1 MLRLPPF
8 EYFAPRTLDE
18 AVELMTKYG
27 PEAMVVAGG
36 TDVFPNMK
44 RRLFTP
50 QKLVGLG
57 QIRELKTFPTKNRQP
72 SNPLAFQVMLGAG
85 LTLTQVSR
93 HPVIVERYPA
103 LATAA
108 GLVSTPQL
116 RNMGTIGGNLC
127 LDTRC
132 TYYNQT
138 EPWREALGYCM
149 KKDGH
154 ICWVAPGSSRC
165 WAVSSSDTAPV
176 MIALGASVRLV
187 GPQGERLIPAQALYH
202 NDGMAY
208 LTKASDEILVDI
220 YLPDVS
226 GVKMTYKKLRRRG
239 SFDFPILGVAVA
251 LRQDKDGACIEAN
264 IVLGAVASYPIKATA
279 AEELLVGQKLNDEVI
294 EEAAKAA
301 FKPAK
306 PLDNTD
312 MGHPYRKQMVQ
323 VYVARALR
331 DAAGM
336 GE

>member
-8 EYFAPRTLDE
+8 EYLAPHSVEE
-18 AVELMTKYG
+18 AVELMSQYG
-27 PEAMVVAGG
+27 PETTLVAGG
-36 TDVFPNMK
+36 TDLFPNMK
-44 RRLFTP
+44 RRLLTP
-50 QKLVGLG
+50 KKLIGLG
-57 QIRELKTFPTKNRQP
+57 AIADLKKFEANGAVT
-72 SNPLAFQVMLGAG
+72 LGAG
-85 LTLTQVSR
+85 LTLTQITR
-93 HPVIVERYPA
+93 HPAIVGRYHA

-154 ICWVAPGSSRC
+154 ICWVAPGSPRC

-176 MIALGASVRLV
+176 MIALEASVRLV
-187 GPQGERLIPAQALYH
+187 GPNGERTMPVQALYH

-208 LTKASDEILVDI
+208 LTKAPDEILADI
-220 YLPDVS
+220 HLPDAS
-226 GVKMTYKKLRRRG
+226 GMKMAYKKLRRRG
-239 SFDFPILGVAVA
+239 SFDFPILGVAVV
-251 LRQDKDGACIEAN
+251 LRQAEDGTVTAAN
-264 IVLGAVASYPIKATA
+264 IVLGAVASYPIKAVE
-279 AEELLVGQKLNDEVI
+279 AEEILVGQKLTDEVV
-294 EEAAKAA
+294 EAAAKAA
-301 FKPAK
+301 FKPTK

-323 VYVARALR
+323 VYVAQALR
-331 DAAGM
+331 EAVGM
-336 GE
+336 ANQRMANE

>member
-8 EYFAPRTLDE
+8 EYLAPRTLTE
-18 AVELMTKYG
+18 AVELLG
-27 PEAMVVAGG
+27 EHGQEAMLVAGG
-36 TDVFPNMK
+36 TDLYPNMK

-50 QKLVGLG
+50 KKLVGLSS
-57 QIRELKTFPTKNRQP
+57 IPELKSFEANG
-72 SNPLAFQVMLGAG
+72 QVKIGAG
-85 LTLTQVSR
+85 LTLRQISQ
-93 HPVIVERYPA
+93 HPVITARYPA

-116 RNMGTIGGNLC
+116 RSMGTIGGNLC
-127 LDTRC
+127 IDTRC

-154 ICWVAPGSSRC
+154 ICWVAPSSPRC

-176 MIALGASVRLV
+176 MIALGATVRLI
-187 GPQGERLIPAQALYH
+187 GPQGERTLPAQALYH
-202 NDGMAY
+202 NDGIEY
-208 LTKASDEILVDI
+208 LHKAPDEILTEI
-220 YLPDVS
+220 YLPEAAS
-226 GVKMTYKKLRRRG
+226 LTMTYKKLRRRG

-251 LRQDKDGACIEAN
+251 LRQAEDGTCTEAN
-264 IVLGAVASYPIKATA
+264 IVLGAVASYPIKATE
-279 AEELLVGQKLNDEVI
+279 AEALLVGQRLTDEVI
-294 EEAAKAA
+294 EEAAKIA

-312 MGHPYRKQMVQ
+312 MSHPYRKQMVQ

-331 DAAGM
+331 EAKDQGVQ
-336 GE
+336 G

>member
-8 EYFAPRTLDE
+8 EYLAAHSVEE
-18 AVELMTKYG
+18 AVELMSQYG
-27 PEAMVVAGG
+27 PEATLVAGG
-36 TDVFPNMK
+36 TDLFPNMK
-44 RRLFTP
+44 RRLLTP
-50 QKLVGLG
+50 KKLIGLG
-57 QIRELKTFPTKNRQP
+57 AIAELKQFETNGAVT
-72 SNPLAFQVMLGAG
+72 LGAG
-85 LTLTQVSR
+85 LTLSQITR
-93 HPVIVERYPA
+93 HPLIVERYPA

-165 WAVSSSDTAPV
+165 WAVSSSDTSPV

-187 GPQGERLIPAQALYH
+187 GPKGERTMPVQALYH

-208 LTKASDEILVDI
+208 LSKAPDEILVEI
-220 YLPDVS
+220 QLPDAN
-226 GVKMTYKKLRRRG
+226 GVKMIYKKLRRRG

-251 LRQDKDGACIEAN
+251 LRQAEDGTVTEAN
-264 IVLGAVASYPIKATA
+264 IVLGAVASYPVKAVE
-279 AEELLVGQKLNDEVI
+279 AEEFLVGKRLTNEVI
-294 EEAAKAA
+294 EEAAKFA

-331 DAAGM
+331 EAVGMDAKRG
-336 GE
+336 

>member
-8 EYFAPRTLDE
+8 EYLTPQTLDE
-18 AVELMTKYG
+18 AVALLAQHG
-27 PEAMVVAGG
+27 PEATLVAGG
-36 TDVFPNMK
+36 TDLFPNMK

-50 QKLVGLG
+50 KKLIGLS
-57 QIRELKTFPTKNRQP
+57 QVKELKTFVQP
-72 SNPLAFQVMLGAG
+72 STPPTLPFTLGAG
-85 LTLTQVSR
+85 LTLTQITR
-93 HPVIVERYPA
+93 HPLIVERYPA

-165 WAVSSSDTAPV
+165 WAVSSSDTSPV

-187 GPQGERLIPAQALYH
+187 GPKGERTMPVQALYH

-208 LTKASDEILVDI
+208 LSKAPDEILVEI
-220 YLPDVS
+220 QLPDAN
-226 GVKMTYKKLRRRG
+226 GVKMIYKKLRRRG

-251 LRQDKDGACIEAN
+251 LRQAEDGTVTEAN
-264 IVLGAVASYPIKATA
+264 IVLGAVASYPVKAVE
-279 AEELLVGQKLNDEVI
+279 AEEFLVGKRLTNEVI
-294 EEAAKAA
+294 EEAAKFA

-331 DAAGM
+331 EAVGMDAKRG
-336 GE
+336 